1 MSNSMKLIIFIL
13 SLFVFIICST
23 IFNMILAGF
32 PATQAETGLLPVIT
46 GYLNIMLST
55 MLLVLSQGYFRTVY
69 IRKTMNKLG
78 SYNIIGEYYVAPF
91 RIVDR
96 ILIYV
101 FASLSV
107 VFPIF
112 SGDTLKQYTNW
123 GIALLIIFIIITEIL
138 FKFFSKTMKIVV
150 TDKGIAVKGF
160 DLRLELPLSAN
171 YPNGSGFYP
180 FERIEGF
187 RYMKKSL
194 VLYQSYDLGPITI
207 NAPEDDIKR
216 IKGLL
221 LQNHVPESKISR

>member
-1 MSNSMKLIIFIL
+1 
-13 SLFVFIICST
+13 
-23 IFNMILAGF
+23 MILAGF

>member
-1 MSNSMKLIIFIL
+1 MSNSMKLIIFIF
-13 SLFVFIICST
+13 SLIVFLIGST
-23 IFNMILAGF
+23 IINMTLASI
-32 PATQAETGLLPVIT
+32 PATQGETGLLPFIT
-46 GYLNIMLST
+46 GYFSIMLST
-55 MLLVLSQGYFRTVY
+55 MLLFLSQGYFRTIY
-69 IRKTMNKLG
+69 TRNIMNKLG
-78 SYNIIGEYYVAPF
+78 GYNVIGEYPVAPF
-91 RIVDR
+91 RIVDK
-96 ILIYV
+96 IIIYV
-101 FASLSV
+101 FASLSII
-107 VFPIF
+107 FPIF
-112 SGDTLKQYTNW
+112 SGETLKQYTFW
-123 GIALLIIFIIITEIL
+123 GIALFIIFIIITEIL

-150 TDKGIAVKGF
+150 TDKGIAIKGF

-221 LQNHVPESKISR
+221 LQNHVPESKIGR

>member
-69 IRKTMNKLG
+69 IRKTMDRLG
-78 SYNIIGEYYVAPF
+78 SYNVIGEYSVTPF

-123 GIALLIIFIIITEIL
+123 GIALLVIFIIITEIL

-221 LQNHVPESKISR
+221 LQNHVPENKISR